1 MNAYR
6 EHDMI
11 VLTAPLP
18 AIDALDT
25 PVSPLNAIWYG
36 NIPHRMTLPRL
47 GHVFIVCP
55 LGETIVACADTV
67 IDSSHYLFLTDAAL
81 DQPYRL
87 DHLQRDD
94 SDARLLLL
102 MLSPAFIAEMAEFLS
117 IPFDM
122 THLLH
127 AVPLPQGDAIS
138 HLLRLMTGML
148 HDSEQT
154 EELFMEVVGQILRLL
169 TLRHQT
175 LINLAHHKAATV
187 NDLIPCLLQARQF
200 IEAHFLED
208 LQTPTVARR
217 AALSEY
223 HFARLFKTAFD
234 ITVHQYVLRLRLNRA
249 RHLLELSDMSIT
261 DIALTV
267 GYSSLSAFIHAF
279 RHYTG
284 ITPSDY
290 RAQFR

>member
-1 MNAYR
+1 MKASR

-18 AIDALDT
+18 AIDAADA
-25 PVSPLNAIWYG
+25 PVSPLNAIWYSV
-36 NIPHRMTLPRL
+36 PPQRMMLPQL
-47 GHVFIVCP
+47 GHLFIVCP
-55 LGETIVACADTV
+55 LGKTVAACSGTLV
-67 IDSSHYLFLTDAAL
+67 DSEHYLLLAPSADNKPYTL
-81 DQPYRL
+81 DNLRP
-87 DHLQRDD
+87 DD
-94 SDARLLLL
+94 SESRLLLL
-102 MLSPAFIAEMAEFLS
+102 LLSPAFIAEIAEFLS

-138 HLLRLMTGML
+138 HLLRLMTSAF
-148 HDSEQT
+148 HDFEQT
-154 EELFMEVVGQILRLL
+154 EELFMEVVGQILSLL
-169 TLRHQT
+169 RLRHQT
-175 LINLAHHKAATV
+175 LLNLAHHKATTV

-200 IEAHFLED
+200 IEAHYLED
-208 LQTPTVARR
+208 LQTQAIAQRV
-217 AALSEY
+217 ALSEY

-249 RHLLELSDMSIT
+249 RHLLELSPTSIT

-279 RHYTG
+279 RRYCG
-284 ITPSDY
+284 ITPSEY
-290 RAQFR
+290 RSRFE

>member
-11 VLTAPLP
+11 ILTTPLP
-18 AIDALDT
+18 AIDAADA
-25 PVSPLNAIWYG
+25 PVSPLNTIWYG
-36 NIPHRMTLPRL
+36 VPSQRMTLPQL
-47 GHVFIVCP
+47 GHLFIVCP
-55 LGETIVACADTV
+55 LGETVAACSGTLV
-67 IDSSHYLFLTDAAL
+67 DSEHYLLLTPSVGNNAYIL
-81 DQPYRL
+81 DNLRP
-87 DHLQRDD
+87 DD
-94 SDARLLLL
+94 SESRLLLL
-102 MLSPAFIAEMAEFLS
+102 LLSPAFIAEMAEFLS

-127 AVPLPQGDAIS
+127 AVRLPKGDVIS
-138 HLLRLMTGML
+138 HLLRLMAGTL
-148 HDSEQT
+148 HDPEQT

-169 TLRHQT
+169 RLRHQT

-187 NDLIPCLLQARQF
+187 NDLIPCLLQARQY
-200 IEAHFLED
+200 IEAHYLEN
-208 LQTPTVARR
+208 LQTETVARR

-249 RHLLELSDMSIT
+249 RHLLELSTMSIT